1 MTLAGKRVLV
11 VEDEMLVAMT
21 LEDTLIDLGLVVV
34 GVAMHLEEALERASH
49 ERLDVAVLDINLN
62 GERSY
67 PVADMLQ
74 ARGIPFI
81 FASGYGHTDRG
92 TAFPDTPTLAKP
104 YHPDELAQALTQT
117 LAQTVAPDRRS

>member
-1 MTLAGKRVLV
+1 MTLVGKRVLV
-11 VEDEMLVAMT
+11 VEDEMLVAMS
-21 LEDTLIDLGLVVV
+21 LEDALIDLGLEVV
-34 GVAMHLEEALERASH
+34 GIAMHLKEALLLASR

-67 PVADMLQ
+67 PVAKTLQ

-92 TAFPDTPTLAKP
+92 AAFPGTLTLAKP
-104 YHPDELAQALTQT
+104 YHPDELAHALTQIIG
-117 LAQTVAPDRRS
+117 ADS

>member
-1 MTLAGKRVLV
+1 MTLVGKRVLV

-21 LEDTLIDLGLVVV
+21 LEDILIDLGLEVV
-34 GVAMHLEEALERASH
+34 GVAMHLQEALVLASR

-67 PVADMLQ
+67 PVAETLQ

-81 FASGYGHTDRG
+81 FASGYGHADRD
-92 TAFPDTPTLAKP
+92 TAFSGAPTLAKP
-104 YHPDELAQALTQT
+104 YLPDELAQALTQIIT
-117 LAQTVAPDRRS
+117 PDP